1 MKKDTKHKG
10 ITGSNGVYIY
20 KNIEDCLNVMK
31 ELEKQYNNKFK
42 GGFNEWNHF

>member
-20 KNIEDCLNVMK
+20 KNIEDFLNVMK
-31 ELEKQYNNKFK
+31 ELGKQYNNKFK
-42 GGFNEWNHF
+42 GGFNE